1 MEQKLNSLT
10 ISFAFLIS
18 IILHLFIFLSL
29 GNFTFKL
36 SDQLKNKI
44 TISLSAIGN
53 IETNVIKKSIQKEN
67 KNTRGKNSPFERNRY
82 CSLNRKKFQ

>member
-36 SDQLKNKI
+36 SDQLKNKLF
-44 TISLSAIGN
+44 T
-53 IETNVIKKSIQKEN
+53 EQQKEKDMMKVVLLYKKQKQWKN
-67 KNTRGKNSPFERNRY
+67 KLLNIKN
-82 CSLNRKKFQ
+82 LKHQL